1 MGSLSRKAIKI
12 YRYHGFSDLVFR
24 GLRFLV
30 SRILCAVF
38 SLPSR
43 KIGVYNGVAVRK
55 EVLLR
60 PDDVH
65 TNYEKALVSQIRR
78 TVESGEQIVVIGG
91 GNGVSTTVAARRAGK
106 SGHVIS
112 FEGSETRV
120 EIARETTVLNKVSD
134 RVTVNHAVVS
144 NAQQLFSKAGAASQ
158 IEPGA
163 LPECDVLV
171 MDCEGAEL
179 DILRDISIR
188 PRAIVVETHA
198 YLDSPE
204 QEVRKV
210 LCEKDYS
217 VRERGVEDKET
228 GAYVLNA
235 LHMDSR
241 K

>member
-65 TNYEKALVSQIRR
+65 TNYEKALVSQIRDI
-78 TVESGEQIVVIGG
+78 VESGEQIVAIGG

-134 RVTVNHAVVS
+134 RVTVKHAIVS
-144 NAQQLFSKAGAASQ
+144 DAHQLFSKAGAASQ
-158 IEPGA
+158 IEPDA
-163 LPECDVLV
+163 LPECNVLV
-171 MDCEGAEL
+171 MDCEGSEL
-179 DILRDISIR
+179 NILRNMSFR

-198 YLDSPE
+198 LFDSPE
-204 QEVRKV
+204 RKVRKA
-210 LCEKDYS
+210 LRERDYS
-217 VRERGVEDKET
+217 VVDRGREDEET
-228 GAYVLNA
+228 GTYVLTA
-235 LHMDSR
+235 LHTHSS